1 MGSQVDGWWAPALAA
16 AGTLGPAWSEQ
27 DFYDYLRHGQSP
39 RHGVAGGPMAPV
51 IAELAELPD
60 EDVRAM
66 AHYLSSLGHETAASP
81 QSNAQGNAQAVRLER
96 LAQTQAASLAPNRG
110 ARHSRPPA
118 RSAMSRARSRVRP
131 APFARRQQRRTR
143 ARSRQPDPHH
153 PARRQQP
160 AIPRARDHARLCQA
174 LSDEQVADIVA
185 HVRQRFAPDRPA
197 WQNIADSVRRARA
210 HQ

>member
-1 MGSQVDGWWAPALAA
+1 MGAQVDGWWAPALAA

-81 QSNAQGNAQAVRLER
+81 QSNAEGNAQAVRLER
-96 LAQTQAASLAPNRG
+96 LAQTQAASLAPSRG
-110 ARHSRPPA
+110 ARAFEAACAVCHVEGPFP
-118 RSAMSRARSRVRP
+118 RSACALRSPSTAPCAR
-131 APFARRQQRRTR
+131 PFPTT
-143 ARSRQPDPHH
+143 
-153 PARRQQP
+153 
-160 AIPRARDHARLCQA
+160 
-174 LSDEQVADIVA
+174 
-185 HVRQRFAPDRPA
+185 
-197 WQNIADSVRRARA
+197 
-210 HQ
+210 